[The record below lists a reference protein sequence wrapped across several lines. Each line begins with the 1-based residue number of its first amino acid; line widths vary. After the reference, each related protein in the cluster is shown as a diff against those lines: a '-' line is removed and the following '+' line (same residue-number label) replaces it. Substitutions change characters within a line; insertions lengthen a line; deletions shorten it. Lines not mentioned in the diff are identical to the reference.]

1 LDITTS
7 IQIARDITLIVMSV
21 LCTIILLL
29 AYLKISR
36 FLAASNSILKNLDSI
51 VSKVTETVM
60 TPAATGLGIVNAV
73 TKAFSSLFG
82 QRKSEKE
89 RD

>member
-1 LDITTS
+1 
-7 IQIARDITLIVMSV
+7 
-21 LCTIILLL
+21 
-29 AYLKISR
+29 
-36 FLAASNSILKNLDSI
+36 
-51 VSKVTETVM
+51 M

-73 TKAFSSLFG
+73 TKAFGSLFG